1 MQENHQASVVF
12 VFYLRISVAL
22 TVSFILFLEVCPF
35 PLLPYYTNSIQSLA
49 TFVNL
54 FFTILFKSF
63 CIRMQATD
71 QASGA

>member
-49 TFVNL
+49 TFVNP
-54 FFTILFKSF
+54 
-63 CIRMQATD
+63 
-71 QASGA
+71 